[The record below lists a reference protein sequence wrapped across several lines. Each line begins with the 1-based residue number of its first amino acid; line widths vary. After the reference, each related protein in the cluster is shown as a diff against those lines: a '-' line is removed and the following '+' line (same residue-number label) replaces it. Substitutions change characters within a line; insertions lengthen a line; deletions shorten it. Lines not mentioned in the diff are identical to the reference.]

1 MSVGISSSPAAGT
14 GYSLRFRVN
23 AIVAALMSLFVI
35 ALLALQI
42 QGTRHGVQEE
52 IVGANRVAGQLLERV
67 GWIYSTS
74 GPVGI
79 RGFLSQLGRVRAN
92 DITLTDDH
100 GEVLYRSP
108 PSVYKQGRAAPAWFT
123 GLVQP
128 PVQGQEIRLAG
139 GRLSV
144 QADPSRAIL
153 DGWDD
158 LVALSAVAA
167 VALVVINGLVFWLVS
182 NALKPFPAIVQ
193 GLQRLQRGEY
203 AARLPALP
211 GREAASIGAAVNQ
224 MAAAIEEHV
233 QARLRAFETERRL
246 QESRDLVQQIEHHR
260 ETERRELARELH
272 DELGQSVTAIRSLAK
287 SLEQRLPASDGPG
300 REAAALIAAEAARL
314 YDGMHGL
321 IPRLTPM
328 ALESLGLADA
338 LAELVG
344 GIRQRQPEVALHL
357 ATPGPQADIDPATA
371 LAAYRVVQEALNNAL
386 KHSGARR
393 IDIEVALDRAGPDGA
408 RLAVSV
414 CDDGCG
420 LPEGWQG
427 AGRYGL
433 LGLRERVSALG
444 GTCSAE
450 RRPEGG
456 TRVQAVLPL
465 GGQPP
470 VAGRAPAEAVRRPS
484 LEAVEPT
491 RGSPSL
497 TQEGG
502 E

>member
-1 MSVGISSSPAAGT
+1 MGPSIFSMCTAGT
-14 GYSLRFRVN
+14 GHSLRFRVN
-23 AIVAALMSLFVI
+23 AIVAALMSLFVV

-42 QGTRHGVQEE
+42 QATRHGVQEE
-52 IVGANRVAGQLLERV
+52 IVGANRVASQLLERV

-92 DITLTDDH
+92 DITLINDQ

-108 PSVYKQGRAAPAWFT
+108 PSIYKPGRAAPAWFS

-128 PVQGQEIRLAG
+128 PVQRQEIRLAG

-158 LVALSAVAA
+158 LVALSAAAA
-167 VALVVINGLVFWLVS
+167 VALVAINGLVFWLVGR
-182 NALKPFPAIVQ
+182 ALQPFPAIVQ
-193 GLQRLQRGEY
+193 GLQRLQQGEY
-203 AARLPALP
+203 GARLPALP
-211 GREAASIGAAVNQ
+211 GREAARIGVAVNQ
-224 MAAAIEEHV
+224 MAAAIEEHL

-246 QESRDLVQQIEHHR
+246 QESRDLVRQIEHHR
-260 ETERRELARELH
+260 ETERHELARELH
-272 DELGQSVTAIRSLAK
+272 DELGQSVTAIRSLAR
-287 SLEQRLPASDGPG
+287 SLEQRLPPSDGPG

-344 GIRQRQPEVALHL
+344 GIRQRHPEVALSLSAPPLLEH
-357 ATPGPQADIDPATA
+357 IDPAVA

-393 IDIEVALDRAGPDGA
+393 IDVAVALDPP

-444 GTCSAE
+444 GACSAQ

-465 GGQPP
+465 RDSLGG
-470 VAGRAPAEAVRRPS
+470 GTE
-484 LEAVEPT
+484 
-491 RGSPSL
+491 
-497 TQEGG
+497 
-502 E
+502 

>member
-1 MSVGISSSPAAGT
+1 MNAGLLSTSAAGA
-14 GYSLRFRVN
+14 GHSLRFRVN
-23 AIVAALMSLFVI
+23 AIVAALMSLFVA
-35 ALLALQI
+35 ALLVLQI
-42 QGTRHGVQEE
+42 QATRHGVQEE

-74 GPVGI
+74 GPMGI

-92 DITLTDDH
+92 DITLIDDQ

-128 PVQGQEIRLAG
+128 LVQGREIRLAG

-158 LVALSAVAA
+158 LVALSAAAA
-167 VALVVINGLVFWLVS
+167 VALVAINGLVFWLVGR
-182 NALKPFPAIVQ
+182 ALKPFPAIVR
-193 GLQRLQRGEY
+193 GLQRLQQGEY
-203 AARLPALP
+203 GARLPALP

-246 QESRDLVQQIEHHR
+246 QESRDLVRQIEHHR

-344 GIRQRQPEVALHL
+344 GIRQRQPEVALSL
-357 ATPGPQADIDPATA
+357 SGPGPARARRPGRGPGGVPRGAGSAEQRAQAQRGPAHRHLGRA
-371 LAAYRVVQEALNNAL
+371 GAAGPPGQPLGGAGVRRRLRPARRPGKARAATGCWGCANVCR
-386 KHSGARR
+386 HSGANAVHCADPRAAPLCR
-393 IDIEVALDRAGPDGA
+393 PCCPLDGSR
-408 RLAVSV
+408 
-414 CDDGCG
+414 
-420 LPEGWQG
+420 
-427 AGRYGL
+427 
-433 LGLRERVSALG
+433 
-444 GTCSAE
+444 GT
-450 RRPEGG
+450 GK
-456 TRVQAVLPL
+456 
-465 GGQPP
+465 
-470 VAGRAPAEAVRRPS
+470 
-484 LEAVEPT
+484 
-491 RGSPSL
+491 
-497 TQEGG
+497 
-502 E
+502 